1 MGINKLVSVKQ
12 AIFEASEEMG
22 FDITRDKPTFA
33 MWAVRAEKDIGSYYS
48 YKRKRT
54 VLTVTGCCVELPCS
68 SAFLKAVVMGD
79 YGCDCESLFGGL
91 YSWASGASFAIP
103 TETFLIVDNGDSIGY
118 SCSGVDYGIQDN
130 SILFNQ
136 NLDGQKVTI
145 EYLGLEEDCDGF
157 VMVNENHIP
166 AIIEYIMWKFC
177 VRSRFSAVKMEL
189 GDTQMH
195 KQEYFRLAS
204 DSRAIDATL
213 TEADRAEIVS
223 MLHDPFSGWGLSLGV
238 SDTNSMW

>member
-1 MGINKLVSVKQ
+1 MAINKLISIKQ
-12 AIFEASEEMG
+12 AIFEASEDMG

-48 YKRKRT
+48 YKRKRD
-54 VLTVTGCCVELPCS
+54 VLTISNCCAQLPCS
-68 SAFLKAVVMGD
+68 AAYLKAVVMGD
-79 YGCDCESLFGGL
+79 YGCDCEALFGSL
-91 YSWASGASFAIP
+91 YTWAGGAFAIP
-103 TETFLIVDNGDSIGY
+103 TETFLIIDNGDSTRY
-118 SCSGVDYGIQDN
+118 SCAGIQYTIQDN

-204 DSRAIDATL
+204 DSRAMDATL
-213 TEADRAEIVS
+213 TEADRAEIVAI
-223 MLHDPFSGWGLSLGV
+223 LHDPFSGIGLNVGV
-238 SDTNSMW
+238 SDINTMW